1 MERDILFPPFHDL
14 ELFSRKRITSLS
26 CHGAKPPG
34 SPDMTSGLKDRRDDP
49 EEWGLALLSGP
60 PWLVQRVVF

>member
-14 ELFSRKRITSLS
+14 ELFSRKRITGLS

-34 SPDMTSGLKDRRDDP
+34 SPDMTSGLKARRDGP
-49 EEWGLALLSGP
+49 EE
-60 PWLVQRVVF
+60 